1 MKRERDELIRKET
14 MAEMF
19 LKRENST
26 FWDTPGKIDKFVAN
40 SFLNIVTSNFNY
52 QVTKLSQLPTSTSS
66 TQKYCKLF
74 QI

>member
-1 MKRERDELIRKET
+1 MRLAVSAAVKADDEKLKRERDEL
-14 MAEMF
+14 
-19 LKRENST
+19 
-26 FWDTPGKIDKFVAN
+26 DKFVAN

-52 QVTKLSQLPTSTSS
+52 QVTKLSQLPTSTSL